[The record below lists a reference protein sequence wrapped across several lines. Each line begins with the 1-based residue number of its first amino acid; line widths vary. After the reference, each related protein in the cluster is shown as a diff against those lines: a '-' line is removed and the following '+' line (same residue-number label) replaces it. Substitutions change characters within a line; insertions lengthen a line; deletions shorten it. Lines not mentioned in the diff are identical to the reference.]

1 MRKTLLAAVA
11 LTALAAPLTAHAAC
25 TPEDAQKKAQEMSA
39 AVQAA
44 VQKNPQQAQ
53 ALMTKMQAVGA
64 KYQTA
69 TASDD
74 VCKAYDE
81 LIAEAKK

>member
-1 MRKTLLAAVA
+1 MRKTLLAAVV
-11 LTALAAPLTAHAAC
+11 LTALAPLTAHAAC
-25 TPEDAQKKAQEMSA
+25 TREDAQKKAQEMSA

-53 ALMTKMQAVGA
+53 ALMTKMQAIGA